1 MYDNYLTISQKK
13 NNTKNNFLSQMK
25 PVQKPCKDNTKSCYQ
40 LIKTITKFEKETE
53 HRLYNFLRKQ

>member
-40 LIKTITKFEKETE
+40 LI
-53 HRLYNFLRKQ
+53 